1 MSSDSSG
8 FQTNHQDSLTGLCR
22 ICGERARRK
31 YEKTIPKLCVDYKSD
46 IIQVYRLNINGDD
59 IDRHPTK
66 ICNRCYTVMKK
77 ALRTKDV
84 NILDNASQR
93 VTTDSF
99 WSLHT
104 EQSCSVCTHYVA
116 QDKGGRPAK
125 DRWLKKR
132 QHDGSASF
140 DPPGCSTPQKQS
152 TLVTNAQTSPFQLK
166 TLPILQDADA
176 TDLTERSDFVDCQT
190 SPIKQLESKSIS
202 DTLGKGK
209 EEPLSNL
216 EEKLATSLLRRKQ
229 NSSADCVLYN

>member
-59 IDRHPTK
+59 TDKHPTRM
-66 ICNRCYTVMKK
+66 CNRCYTVMKK
-77 ALRTKDV
+77 SLRTKDV
-84 NILDNASQR
+84 NILDNVSQR

-116 QDKGGRPAK
+116 QDKEGRPAK

-132 QHDGSASF
+132 QREASASF
-140 DPPGCSTPQKQS
+140 DPPDCSTSQKTKCVNYRCS
-152 TLVTNAQTSPFQLK
+152 NIS
-166 TLPILQDADA
+166 I
-176 TDLTERSDFVDCQT
+176 
-190 SPIKQLESKSIS
+190 PIKNVANFPGCRCYGP
-202 DTLGKGK
+202 D
-209 EEPLSNL
+209 
-216 EEKLATSLLRRKQ
+216 RKIWFW
-229 NSSADCVLYN
+229 

>member
-104 EQSCSVCTHYVA
+104 EQSCSACTHYVA

-140 DPPGCSTPQKQS
+140 DPPGCSTPKKQS
-152 TLVTNAQTSPFQLK
+152 ALVTDGQTSPFQIK
-166 TLPILQDADA
+166 TLPNVSSLQM
-176 TDLTERSDFVDCQT
+176 
-190 SPIKQLESKSIS
+190 
-202 DTLGKGK
+202 LG
-209 EEPLSNL
+209 
-216 EEKLATSLLRRKQ
+216 T
-229 NSSADCVLYN
+229 